1 MADYNSFD
9 CAASDLLCNEE
20 TKGLGFFDNDF
31 VDQIYQSNGEKGEL
45 FSCKGSDLEA
55 SVYLP
60 CLSEQCIVWMVER
73 EKMHLPRNDYLERL
87 KCGELDVD
95 KKWAVQLIAVACL
108 SLAAKIEEVNVP
120 STVDLQMNNG
130 EFPSGHTIDR
140 SLRIIISTI
149 EDIDFLEFR
158 PSEIA
163 AAVAMYVAGEKL
175 QTIDIDKTLFGLI
188 GIEKGRVLKCL
199 EMIRNSISISTTI
212 TSNSARVANVVSV
225 SSSEP
230 NSPNGV
236 LEAACLSYKSDE
248 RTVESCPS
256 SSHSSPDTKRRKLD
270 QTATLE
276 G

>member
-87 KCGELDVD
+87 KCGELDVGLRRWALDWMFKVCARYNYSELCLYSAMSYFDRFLSVYEFPVCSLEGGD

-120 STVDLQMNNG
+120 STVDLQIKAYTPCNFIDYYLRKMNNG

-188 GIEKGRVLKCL
+188 GIEKVG
-199 EMIRNSISISTTI
+199 
-212 TSNSARVANVVSV
+212 
-225 SSSEP
+225 
-230 NSPNGV
+230 
-236 LEAACLSYKSDE
+236 
-248 RTVESCPS
+248 ESFEVP
-256 SSHSSPDTKRRKLD
+256 
-270 QTATLE
+270 
-276 G
+276 